1 MYKKGRVCMTKNDTK
16 YLHAAARVHSLENQ
30 MISRQ
35 DLLKAIEAA
44 SAEEAFK
51 VLSGKGMFR
60 DFAMKDYEKAFE
72 RELKETY
79 RLVEDITD
87 QSQIT
92 CIFRYPADGHNL
104 KVYAKSQMTEEDF
117 EGLYKETG
125 TFSVETMKEELTAK
139 RFDKVP
145 EELGQAALYAMDRL
159 AKTRDPQI
167 ASIIIDNA
175 VLELISKK
183 AEEIGN
189 PLLMEYAAA
198 KIDLINIETA
208 ARLMRM
214 KKESYEV
221 QNMLASG
228 GSISPAD
235 ISGEFTAGY
244 EGLNRLVDRAGK
256 KRRLEKSIAAL
267 KQGQPLSVLEENL
280 DGCFQDLFDKAKVIP
295 FGLEPVIAFLYQK
308 EREIRAT
315 RLVLA
320 AKLFGLPKERLA
332 ERIRYIYAD

>member
-1 MYKKGRVCMTKNDTK
+1 MTKNDTK

-30 MISRQ
+30 MISHQ
-35 DLLKAIEAA
+35 ELLKAIEAA

-60 DFAMKDYEKAFE
+60 DFSMKEYEKALE
-72 RELKETY
+72 QELKETY

-87 QSQIT
+87 HSQIT

-104 KVYAKSQMTEEDF
+104 KVYVKSQIAEGRF
-117 EGLYKETG
+117 EQLYKETG
-125 TFSVETMKEELTAK
+125 TFSPETMKQELAAK

-145 EELGQAALYAMDRL
+145 GKLGQAALYAMERL

-175 VLELISKK
+175 VLELISEK
-183 AEEIGN
+183 AREIGN
-189 PLLMEYAAA
+189 PLLTEYAAS

-208 ARLMRM
+208 IRLMRM
-214 KKESYEV
+214 NKEPYEV
-221 QNMLASG
+221 QKMLAAG
-228 GSISPAD
+228 GNLSPAD

-244 EGLNRLVDRAGK
+244 EGMARLTHRAGK
-256 KRRLEKSIAAL
+256 KKRLEKSLAAL
-267 KQGQPLSVLEENL
+267 KQGEPLSVFEENL
-280 DGCFQDLFDKAKVIP
+280 DACFKDLFDRAKVIP
-295 FGLEPVIAFLYQK
+295 FGLEPVITFLYQK
-308 EREIRAT
+308 EQEIRAT

-320 AKLFGLPKERLA
+320 AKLFGLPKDRIA
-332 ERIRYIYAD
+332 ERVRYIYAD